1 MEIRYAFAHTDLGLN
16 EKQNLNSNEM
26 QELAVKLSVKSM
38 DIYNNDR
45 YNHRYFVI
53 LMIILTNCDI
63 RGEIPLW
70 FPCPNG
76 SKVSTD

>member
-1 MEIRYAFAHTDLGLN
+1 MEIRYAFSHTDLGLN

-70 FPCPNG
+70 FSCPNG